1 MPKHSRDDGT
11 CSRLE
16 THDVWTSSRAAR
28 VLSTAP
34 AAARIFSPP
43 TESPH
48 PAFVA
53 SRRARRARVSF
64 SPRRLPFERAHYEPR
79 ADPRDARRPSPP
91 ERLSPPRRAD
101 RDAALFPRDGI
112 QKRKTK
118 SALSLDAFSRAK
130 RSTYDK
136 RVVLEKRRNLAAAK
150 VNKYRKIEKRLG
162 KSVEVTDAF
171 DPEKYAARL
180 DALERDLPRDDGFG
194 RGRRGRRVSTTDFSH
209 DANHQREGS
218 TVVPAR
224 RPSKKDAANDDA
236 ESDSDGAFRDNVV
249 FPANEDADADA
260 EEEKKKETTAK
271 DERRDPN
278 QSKPVSNKG
287 WNKAVKEGLKKNA
300 RREEKERE
308 MAALREKWAAENA
321 AKRAFFER
329 RDATRD
335 KFRKKNARGQP
346 VMRHRVDK
354 ILEQLQKDA

>member
-1 MPKHSRDDGT
+1 M
-11 CSRLE
+11 
-16 THDVWTSSRAAR
+16 
-28 VLSTAP
+28 
-34 AAARIFSPP
+34 
-43 TESPH
+43 
-48 PAFVA
+48 
-53 SRRARRARVSF
+53 
-64 SPRRLPFERAHYEPR
+64 
-79 ADPRDARRPSPP
+79 
-91 ERLSPPRRAD
+91 
-101 RDAALFPRDGI
+101 
-112 QKRKTK
+112 
-118 SALSLDAFSRAK
+118 SLDAFSRAK

-162 KSVEVTDAF
+162 KSVEVSDAF

-180 DALERDLPRDDGFG
+180 DALERDLPTDDGFG
-194 RGRRGRRVSTTDFSH
+194 RGRRGRQTVSTTDFSH
-209 DANHQREGS
+209 ANHQREGS

-224 RPSKKDAANDDA
+224 LSKKDAANDDA

-249 FPANEDADADA
+249 FPANKDADADEDA
-260 EEEKKKETTAK
+260 EEDQKKKETNDAK

-278 QSKPVSNKG
+278 QSKSRISNKG

-300 RREEKERE
+300 RREEKARE

-335 KFRKKNARGQP
+335 KFRKKNSRGQP

>member
-1 MPKHSRDDGT
+1 VFSARNPRRLDLVESREGAVDRARRRAHFLAADGIYH
-11 CSRLE
+11 L
-16 THDVWTSSRAAR
+16 
-28 VLSTAP
+28 
-34 AAARIFSPP
+34 
-43 TESPH
+43 
-48 PAFVA
+48 AFVA

-180 DALERDLPRDDGFG
+180 DALERD
-194 RGRRGRRVSTTDFSH
+194 
-209 DANHQREGS
+209 
-218 TVVPAR
+218 
-224 RPSKKDAANDDA
+224 
-236 ESDSDGAFRDNVV
+236 
-249 FPANEDADADA
+249 
-260 EEEKKKETTAK
+260 
-271 DERRDPN
+271 
-278 QSKPVSNKG
+278 
-287 WNKAVKEGLKKNA
+287 
-300 RREEKERE
+300 
-308 MAALREKWAAENA
+308 
-321 AKRAFFER
+321 
-329 RDATRD
+329 
-335 KFRKKNARGQP
+335 
-346 VMRHRVDK
+346 
-354 ILEQLQKDA
+354 

>member
-1 MPKHSRDDGT
+1 MTLKG
-11 CSRLE
+11 E
-16 THDVWTSSRAAR
+16 K
-28 VLSTAP
+28 
-34 AAARIFSPP
+34 
-43 TESPH
+43 
-48 PAFVA
+48 
-53 SRRARRARVSF
+53 
-64 SPRRLPFERAHYEPR
+64 
-79 ADPRDARRPSPP
+79 
-91 ERLSPPRRAD
+91 
-101 RDAALFPRDGI
+101 
-112 QKRKTK
+112 KRKTK

-162 KSVEVTDAF
+162 KSVEVSDAF

-180 DALERDLPRDDGFG
+180 DAFERDLRLGDDGFPK
-194 RGRRGRRVSTTDFSH
+194 RRVSTTDFSH
-209 DANHQREGS
+209 ANHHREGLS
-218 TVVPAR
+218 KK
-224 RPSKKDAANDDA
+224 SKKDAANDDA
-236 ESDSDGAFRDNVV
+236 ESDSDGAFRDDVV
-249 FPANEDADADA
+249 FPANEDADADEDA
-260 EEEKKKETTAK
+260 DEYDDKKKETNDAK
-271 DERRDPN
+271 DERRDLKHR
-278 QSKPVSNKG
+278 SKPVSNKG

>member
-1 MPKHSRDDGT
+1 M
-11 CSRLE
+11 
-16 THDVWTSSRAAR
+16 
-28 VLSTAP
+28 
-34 AAARIFSPP
+34 
-43 TESPH
+43 
-48 PAFVA
+48 
-53 SRRARRARVSF
+53 
-64 SPRRLPFERAHYEPR
+64 
-79 ADPRDARRPSPP
+79 
-91 ERLSPPRRAD
+91 
-101 RDAALFPRDGI
+101 
-112 QKRKTK
+112 
-118 SALSLDAFSRAK
+118 SLDAFSRAK

-162 KSVEVTDAF
+162 KSVEVSDAF

-180 DALERDLPRDDGFG
+180 DALERDSFLPRDDGFG
-194 RGRRGRRVSTTDFSH
+194 RGKRGRQISTTDFSH
-209 DANHQREGS
+209 ANHQREGS

-224 RPSKKDAANDDA
+224 LSKKDAANDDA

-249 FPANEDADADA
+249 FPANEDADADEDA
-260 EEEKKKETTAK
+260 DEDKKKETTAK

-278 QSKPVSNKG
+278 KSKPVSNKG